1 MSKISQALQGLKR
14 FTTCDI
20 GDALVK
26 LKHPYGGFLEG
37 LNMYSPGGG
46 TSIYGPAITVKMVE
60 TNSPGP
66 TPPIHFA
73 DANKEGHIM
82 YIQQPKGLYSA
93 CWGGLMSTRAQKLGA
108 LGVMVDGRIR
118 DTQEHIDMKFPV
130 GQSFTKFGPWSEIL
144 RTDPKKINVPLQFRG
159 DLWIYPED
167 ILVGDENGVVVV
179 PPSLTEHVVELC
191 QERFDIDEKTMEAL
205 RAGEPMGSTIK
216 RLRK

>member
-1 MSKISQALQGLKR
+1 VKIGSSNRIFQ
-14 FTTCDI
+14 I

-26 LKHPYGGFLEG
+26 LDG
-37 LNMYSPGGG
+37 LNMHSPGGG

-130 GQSFTKFGPWSEIL
+130 S
-144 RTDPKKINVPLQFRG
+144 
-159 DLWIYPED
+159 
-167 ILVGDENGVVVV
+167 
-179 PPSLTEHVVELC
+179 
-191 QERFDIDEKTMEAL
+191 
-205 RAGEPMGSTIK
+205 
-216 RLRK
+216 